1 MILYRNEIQALYK
14 ASSKDELRPSLFNT
28 AVVSDGLMWATDGY
42 IIVGIKDQRLKGI
55 EQVIDI
61 KPLYLLKQTNIPID
75 ANPEPYYTPH
85 PHVKHKDAP
94 DIKSILREG
103 YNPEQCYVYRG
114 SHAAFSPD
122 IFKRVCEIA
131 KYLGFDQMGFYQ
143 SKKTELLVTVSGK
156 YLIGVMPMAAST
168 GNWDKVDTY
177 MEGL

>member
-14 ASSKDELRPSLFNT
+14 ASSKDEIRLDIYNT
-28 AVVSDGLMWATDGY
+28 VTVSDGLMWATDGH
-42 IIVGIKDQRLKGI
+42 IVVGIKDQTLKGI

-75 ANPEPYYTPH
+75 ADPEPYYKPH
-85 PHVKHKDAP
+85 PHVKYKNASN
-94 DIKSILREG
+94 IKSILRQK
-103 YNPEQCYVYRG
+103 YNHEQHYTCRG
-114 SHAAFSPD
+114 GHVAFSPD

-131 KYLGFDQMGFYQ
+131 KHLGFSQMGFYQ
-143 SKKTELLVTVSGK
+143 NENTGLLTTVSGK

-168 GNWDKVDTY
+168 GNWDNVNTY